1 MRNLRSRFC
10 SQVLLPKFTELKQNL
25 TLYFCSTTAKEHY
38 RALHTEE
45 KPYKCPVCRQSFSIS
60 KILYKHVRVK
70 HPDYFPQFKKEQN
83 LTPNMKKAINKI
95 RNGIKCEDDNIKVE
109 FDLDE
114 GKFKLVVL
122 IGVLV
127 NFVSFQATKTQLQY
141 QNWMKKLRQFQK

>member
-1 MRNLRSRFC
+1 
-10 SQVLLPKFTELKQNL
+10 
-25 TLYFCSTTAKEHY
+25 
-38 RALHTEE
+38 
-45 KPYKCPVCRQSFSIS
+45 
-60 KILYKHVRVK
+60 
-70 HPDYFPQFKKEQN
+70 
-83 LTPNMKKAINKI
+83 MKKAINKI

-114 GKFKLVVL
+114 GKLQLVVL